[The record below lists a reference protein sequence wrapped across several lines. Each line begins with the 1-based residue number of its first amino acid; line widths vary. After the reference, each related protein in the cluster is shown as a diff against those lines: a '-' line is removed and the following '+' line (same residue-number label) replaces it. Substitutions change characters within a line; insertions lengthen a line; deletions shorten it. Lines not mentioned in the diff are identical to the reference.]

1 MWCTTDL
8 DHVISTSGSLTAGMR
23 TIKAVVTFIMTG
35 DAERHREKD
44 EPTMAEM
51 KYAGS
56 LGFYDL
62 NVSDM

>member
-1 MWCTTDL
+1 MWCTAAL
-8 DHVISTSGSLTAGMR
+8 DNVISTSGSLTAGMR
-23 TIKAVVTFIMTG
+23 TIKAVVTFAMTG
-35 DAERHREKD
+35 DTKRHRQKH
-44 EPTMAEM
+44 EPTMVEM